1 MKKRSFVTTLPRLW
15 RWVAETRGVF
25 PARPADA
32 TDVIQSPPVVVPAN
46 GAEPKLSPRIRRAVA
61 QATIDVAENFV
72 RARPSALAGARVAAV
87 LRWPRVD
94 GAEVRVFYDADAY
107 RGFERAA
114 RPDTR
119 WIPMPAE
126 RSLVETERLRLPD
139 GFVARGYLERA
150 TARTPSAPP
159 PEAEVWVIGE
169 MPG

>member
-25 PARPADA
+25 PDRPADA
-32 TDVIQSPPVVVPAN
+32 AEVIRLPPVVVPAD
-46 GAEPKLSPRIRRAVA
+46 GAEPKMSPRIRRAVA

-94 GAEVRVFYDADAY
+94 GAEVRVFYDEDAY
-107 RGFERAA
+107 RGFER
-114 RPDTR
+114 RPGPQAC

-126 RSLVETERLRLPD
+126 RDLVAAERLRLPD
-139 GFVARGYLERA
+139 GFVARGYLELGSRG
-150 TARTPSAPP
+150 APP

-169 MPG
+169 IPG